1 MTFVKRAGIQV
12 TGTTGKNVVDSV
24 VTEER
29 FCIEV
34 NGSPLV
40 EVVASSEQLRE
51 LGAGFIVAEGIAPGV
66 RDVEVDGNVIRVTT
80 GAAPRFPPR
89 TEIGTSGG
97 PSVRCPPGTVCSA
110 LTLTPYQVT
119 SITSAIETD
128 LWRATGGV
136 HCSVLAYDG
145 EVVTRSSDI
154 GRHNT
159 VDKVIGHAI
168 LTGLDPARCAIGC
181 TGRQPAGMVIKASRA
196 GIPIII
202 SRAAATSEGIATAD
216 AAGITLVCFSR
227 GERFTIYT
235 HPDRI
240 RGYGTDSPSSPL

>member
-1 MTFVKRAGIQV
+1 MSFVKTTGIQV
-12 TGTTGKNVVDSV
+12 TGIAGKKIVDSV
-24 VTEER
+24 VTEDR

-34 NGSPLV
+34 DGSPV
-40 EVVASSEQLRE
+40 AEVVASGEQLRE
-51 LGAGFIVAEGIAPGV
+51 LGAGFTVAEGIAPGV
-66 RDVEVDGNVIRVTT
+66 REVEVDGNVIRVTT
-80 GAAPRFPPR
+80 GVAKIIPPR

-97 PSVRCPPGTVCSA
+97 PSVRCPPGTVCST
-110 LTLTPYQVT
+110 LTLTPHQVT

-145 EVVTRSSDI
+145 GVVTRSSDI

-168 LTGLDPARCAIGC
+168 LNGLDPARCTIGC
-181 TGRQPAGMVIKASRA
+181 TGRQPAGMVIKVSRA
-196 GIPIII
+196 GIPIVI
-202 SRAAATSEGIATAD
+202 SRAAATSEGIATAET
-216 AAGITLVCFSR
+216 AGITLVCFSR

-240 RGYGTDSPSSPL
+240 TGYVLENPPLPV